1 MTTNINTAT
10 VITGLMQQSRIN
22 NIANM
27 TNPHPAFVIV
37 F

>member
-1 MTTNINTAT
+1 MITNINAAT

-22 NIANM
+22 NVAN
-27 TNPHPAFVIV
+27 TANPHPAFVIV

>member
-22 NIANM
+22 NIANT
-27 TNPHPAFVIV
+27 TNPHPVFVIMS
-37 F
+37 

>member
-1 MTTNINTAT
+1 MITNINTAT

-22 NIANM
+22 NVAN
-27 TNPHPAFVIV
+27 TANPHPAFAIV